1 MIDQTNTPWNK
12 LVSEKN
18 GKTCYGA
25 LEPCEFNKN
34 GNKKIEESFKNVC
47 VNPVFP
53 CSLHALSIN

>member
-25 LEPCEFNKN
+25 LEL
-34 GNKKIEESFKNVC
+34 
-47 VNPVFP
+47 VN
-53 CSLHALSIN
+53 SIKMEIKRYF